1 MNNKNDNLGC
11 LWLLLFPFGIIWA
24 FMSELSKLS
33 KKY

>member
-1 MNNKNDNLGC
+1 MNNKNDNFGC
-11 LWLLLFPFGIIWA
+11 LWLLLFPIGIIWA

>member
-1 MNNKNDNLGC
+1 MNNKDNNFGC
-11 LWLLLFPFGIIWA
+11 LWLLFFPFGIIWA